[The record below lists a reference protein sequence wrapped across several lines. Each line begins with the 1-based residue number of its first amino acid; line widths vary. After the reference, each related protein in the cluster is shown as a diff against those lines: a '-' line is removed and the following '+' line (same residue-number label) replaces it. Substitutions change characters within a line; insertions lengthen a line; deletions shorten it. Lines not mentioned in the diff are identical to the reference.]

1 MNSLSVDWVNALI
14 SNLLLSTLMVKD
26 TMSQS
31 NAQLVD
37 ITQTKKNTHTRI
49 RHNSSFIAKVIVL
62 GG

>member
-31 NAQLVD
+31 NAQLVN
-37 ITQTKKNTHTRI
+37 ITQTKKHTHT